1 MRMCGRPYSLLTSR
15 LDPSQLGRPYFKT
28 VMRRLVVLIG
38 VVVLALPAGAGASKS
53 GPGDGSLVVENAQGV
68 VTLTVRGGIIGRFD
82 QGTIEVFDP
91 VAGDGPGPIVRG
103 YQRVRELGPKRTQ
116 YSGEGDVRF
125 RLIGGAYRV
134 RISAIGLDVS
144 AVGKGAAVLDGTGFA
159 DQPGRYSLNGDT
171 FKPMPGVATRFILGV
186 SLPVSTHIP

>member
-1 MRMCGRPYSLLTSR
+1 
-15 LDPSQLGRPYFKT
+15 
-28 VMRRLVVLIG
+28 MRRLVVLIG
-38 VVVLALPAGAGASKS
+38 VLTLALPAGAGAVQR

-68 VTLTVRGGIIGRFD
+68 VTLAVRGGIIGRFD

-91 VAGDGPGPIVRG
+91 VPGDGLGPIVRG
-103 YQRVRELGPKRTQ
+103 YQKVRELGPRRTQ

-144 AVGKGAAVLDGTGFA
+144 AVGKGTAVLDGTGFS
-159 DQPGRYSLNGDT
+159 DQPGRYSLNGDV
-171 FKPMPGVATRFILGV
+171 FKPLPGEATRFILGLSV
-186 SLPVSTHIP
+186 ASSPRIP

>member
-1 MRMCGRPYSLLTSR
+1 MCRRPYSLLTAR
-15 LDPSQLGRPYFKT
+15 LDPSQLGRRYFRT

-38 VVVLALPAGAGASKS
+38 VLTLALPAGAGAVKS

-68 VTLTVRGGIIGRFD
+68 VTLAVRGGIIGRFD

-91 VAGDGPGPIVRG
+91 VPGDGPGPIVRG
-103 YQRVRELGPKRTQ
+103 YQKVRELGPRRTQ

-144 AVGKGAAVLDGTGFA
+144 AVGKGAAVLDGTGFS
-159 DQPGRYSLNGDT
+159 DQPGRYSLNGDA
-171 FKPMPGVATRFILGV
+171 FKPLPGEATRFILGLSV
-186 SLPVSTHIP
+186 ASSPRIP

>member
-1 MRMCGRPYSLLTSR
+1 MRMCRRPYSLLTAR
-15 LDPSQLGRPYFKT
+15 LDPSQLERRYFKT

-38 VVVLALPAGAGASKS
+38 VLMLALPAGAGALRR

-68 VTLTVRGGIIGRFD
+68 VILAVRGGIIGRFD
-82 QGTIEVFDP
+82 QGTIEVFNP
-91 VAGDGPGPIVRG
+91 VAGDGPEPVVRG
-103 YQRVRELGPKRTQ
+103 YQKIRELGPRRTQ

-144 AVGKGAAVLDGTGFA
+144 AVGKGTAVLDGTGFA
-159 DQPGRYSLNGDT
+159 DQSGRYSLNGDV
-171 FKPMPGVATRFILGV
+171 FKAMPSTATRFILGLG
-186 SLPVSTHIP
+186 LPGPPRTP